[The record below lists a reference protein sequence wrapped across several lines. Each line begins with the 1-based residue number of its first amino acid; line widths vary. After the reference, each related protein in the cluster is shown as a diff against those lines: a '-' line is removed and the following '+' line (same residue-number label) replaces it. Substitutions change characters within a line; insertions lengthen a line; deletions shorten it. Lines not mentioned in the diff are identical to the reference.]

1 MFNMSGMEP
10 YREFTALGWGL
21 IALGILFVAMPYV
34 ARVVPS
40 VERLPWYILWVYRRD
55 GFYFATSPLLIL
67 LSLLSLVWSYLK
79 R

>member
-1 MFNMSGMEP
+1 MSGMEP
-10 YREFTALGWGL
+10 YREFTALGWVL
-21 IALGILFVAMPYV
+21 IVLGILFVAMPYV
-34 ARVVPS
+34 ARFVPS

-67 LSLLSLVWSYLK
+67 LSLLSFVWSYLK

>member
-10 YREFTALGWGL
+10 YREFTALGWVL

-34 ARVVPS
+34 ARLVPS

-67 LSLLSLVWSYLK
+67 LSLLSFAWSYLK